1 MLSPPLELLM
11 EWHPQQ
17 LDSQLSKMGA
27 SVKSGNALGAGI
39 HDGFCRRD
47 MYHSGDFSR
56 SDETAYFTGCSYY
69 SDASVDS
76 LYSAS

>member
-1 MLSPPLELLM
+1 
-11 EWHPQQ
+11 
-17 LDSQLSKMGA
+17 
-27 SVKSGNALGAGI
+27 
-39 HDGFCRRD
+39 

>member
-1 MLSPPLELLM
+1 
-11 EWHPQQ
+11 
-17 LDSQLSKMGA
+17 
-27 SVKSGNALGAGI
+27 
-39 HDGFCRRD
+39 

-56 SDETAYFTGCSYY
+56 SDETAYFTGCSYC